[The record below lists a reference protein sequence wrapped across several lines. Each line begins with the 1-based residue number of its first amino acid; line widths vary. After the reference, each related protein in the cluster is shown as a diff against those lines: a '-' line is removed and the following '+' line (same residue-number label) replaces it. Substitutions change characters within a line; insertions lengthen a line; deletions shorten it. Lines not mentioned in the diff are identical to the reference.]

1 MVAVGGSFVA
11 HDLEDYVTKEKRTY
25 FNAFLRSREVGQA

>member
-1 MVAVGGSFVA
+1 VVADGCFVA